1 MNPAIRKSDWPGD
14 RHDRRRFR
22 PAVSGLEGRQLMSG
36 STATLTTVASFRGD
50 NQAIVGGL
58 TMDGQGNIY
67 GTTSATAGTIEKAD
81 ASVFEI
87 AKGSKTATTLVTFDN
102 AKGYGIGKIGADAKG
117 DVFGTT
123 SGLGGVNGD
132 GRVFE
137 IAKGSKTATP
147 LAEFNGVNGEFPNGV
162 AVDAQGDVYG
172 TTAVGGVQGVATAF
186 KLARGSNAITP
197 LLVFPGP
204 GAAPRAPMIDA
215 QGNLYGV
222 NTTGG
227 PKGAA
232 TVYEIPHGSATVVN
246 LATFVGLDGAGI
258 GNVSVDGQGNI
269 YGTTEDGGTFGY
281 GSAFEIVKGSNAV
294 TTLASFTPLTGE
306 GPNPNVGVVV
316 DGQGNLYGTTVE
328 GGTNG
333 DGTIFEIARGSG
345 HITTLASFKNF
356 AGTSV
361 SGLLLD
367 GQGNLYGTTDGGGS
381 VDGTVFK
388 LALTKP
394 IPAPAAI
401 SSTTAHVP
409 KGPKAK

>member
-1 MNPAIRKSDWPGD
+1 MNPATWNSDWPGD
-14 RHDRRRFR
+14 RHERRRFR
-22 PAVSGLEGRQLMSG
+22 PGVSGLEGRRLMSG
-36 STATLTTVASFRGD
+36 SAATLTTVASFRGD

-67 GTTSATAGTIEKAD
+67 GTTSAVGGAIEKSN

-87 AKGSKTATTLVTFDN
+87 ARGSKAATTLVTFDN
-102 AKGYGIGKIGADAKG
+102 ARGYGIGKIGADAHG
-117 DVFGTT
+117 NVYGTT
-123 SGLGGVNGD
+123 SGLGGANGD

-137 IAKGSKTATP
+137 IASGSHEAKP
-147 LAEFNGVNGEFPNGV
+147 LADFNGANGAFPNGV
-162 AVDAQGDVYG
+162 AVDALGNVYG
-172 TTAVGGVQGVATAF
+172 TTAVGGADGVATAF
-186 KLARGSNAITP
+186 EVARGSNAITP
-197 LLVFPGP
+197 LSVFPGP
-204 GAAPRAPMIDA
+204 GAAPRAPLIDA
-215 QGNLYGV
+215 QGDLFGV

-232 TVYEIPHGSATVVN
+232 TVYEIPHGTGTVVN
-246 LATFVGLDGAGI
+246 LATFGGLDGAGV
-258 GNVSVDGQGNI
+258 GNVAVDSQGNV

-294 TTLASFTPLTGE
+294 TTIASFTPLTGE
-306 GPNPNVGVVV
+306 GPNPNVGLVV

-328 GGTNG
+328 GGTYGN
-333 DGTIFEIARGSG
+333 GTIFEIARGSG
-345 HITTLASFKNF
+345 HITTLTSFQNF

-361 SGLLLD
+361 NGLILD

-381 VDGTVFK
+381 VAGTVFK
-388 LALTKP
+388 LALTRP

-409 KGPKAK
+409 KGPRRR